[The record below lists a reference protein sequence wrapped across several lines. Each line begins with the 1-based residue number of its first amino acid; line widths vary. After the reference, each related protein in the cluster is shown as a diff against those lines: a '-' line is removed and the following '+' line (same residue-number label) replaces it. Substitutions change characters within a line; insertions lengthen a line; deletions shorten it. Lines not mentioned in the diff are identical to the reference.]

1 MNQNSGEPQ
10 NPFLM
15 PYLIMFSFCMGA
27 VAMFLL
33 SMDTI
38 QQLTWCPI
46 PTTIEGKPLN
56 K

>member
-1 MNQNSGEPQ
+1 MNQNNEETP
-10 NPFLM
+10 NPFLG
-15 PYLIMFSFCMGA
+15 PYLVMFSFCMGA

-38 QQLTWCPI
+38 QQFTWCPI
-46 PTTIEGKPLN
+46 PTTIESKPLN